1 MQQKRRICWQQW
13 ILLFFPAA
21 GFVWFSQ
28 TLRLGVIGVG
38 TLLGWIV
45 CLSAAALILLVPGM
59 IRKGGR
65 KRVAAWILTG
75 IMVAGL
81 AWCGYLSV
89 LIFSATGNSPP
100 NSATVLVLGCK
111 VDADGG
117 PSLSLRSRIEKAA
130 EYLQEHP
137 EAMCIVSGGKG
148 SNEPVS
154 EASVMAQELENLGI
168 ESERIIQEDQ
178 STDTQENM
186 EYSAR
191 MIEELGLSR
200 EVAVVTDDYHE
211 FRAGELAKNAGLT
224 PYAVPAE
231 SVKYLFPANYGRELV
246 SMTKFFIEKCINKS

>member
-1 MQQKRRICWQQW
+1 MRQKKRICWQQW
-13 ILLFFPAA
+13 ILLLFPAA

-28 TLRLGVIGVG
+28 TLLLGIVGVG
-38 TLLGWIV
+38 TLLGWMA
-45 CLSAAALILLVPGM
+45 CFSAAALILLVPGM

-81 AWCGYLSV
+81 AWCGYLTV

-100 NSATVLVLGCK
+100 DSATVLVLGCK
-111 VDADGG
+111 VDADGE

-137 EAMCIVSGGKG
+137 DAMCIVSGGKG

-154 EASVMAQELENLGI
+154 EASVMARELEALGI
-168 ESERIIQEDQ
+168 EPERILQEDQ

-186 EYSAR
+186 EYSAKLITE
-191 MIEELGLSR
+191 MGLNQ

-211 FRAGELAKNAGLT
+211 FRAGELAKNAGLI

-231 SVKYLFPANYGRELV
+231 SVKYLFPANYGRELI
-246 SMTKFFIEKCINKS
+246 SMTKFFIEKWI

>member
-1 MQQKRRICWQQW
+1 MRQKKRICWQQW
-13 ILLFFPAA
+13 ILLLFPAA
-21 GFVWFSQ
+21 GSVWFSQ
-28 TLRLGVIGVG
+28 TLLLGIVGVG
-38 TLLGWIV
+38 TLLGWMA
-45 CLSAAALILLVPGM
+45 CFSAAALILLVPGM

-81 AWCGYLSV
+81 AWCGYLTV

-100 NSATVLVLGCK
+100 DSATVLVLGCK
-111 VDADGG
+111 VDADGE

-137 EAMCIVSGGKG
+137 DAMCIVSGGKG

-154 EASVMAQELENLGI
+154 EASVMARELEALGI
-168 ESERIIQEDQ
+168 EPERILQEDQ

-186 EYSAR
+186 EYSAKLITE
-191 MIEELGLSR
+191 MGLSR

-211 FRAGELAKNAGLT
+211 FRAGELAKNAGLI

-231 SVKYLFPANYGRELV
+231 SVKYLFPANYGRELI
-246 SMTKFFIEKCINKS
+246 SMTKFFIEKWI